1 MTNVCLILLVNFYPF
16 SYVASLSLTRTEM
29 PQPQVKAPR
38 EFKFVG
44 GPSRKRRCRTG
55 PGPAPRSGRP
65 APGHPKS
72 RPTSPQPTI
81 NVASQAVTA
90 AGSTSVSSA
99 VPAAITGSF
108 GVASRDRS
116 DRGSPP
122 HSLLSPSEQE
132 HDGPPGRLSN
142 SSTTSGAINASLTA
156 APGPSVTAAAIAG
169 PTPNP
174 ARVDSA
180 IPALQ
185 HSNHYDGIET
195 SSFLDW
201 PSEDHMDGSTIDGV
215 GVSASTTN
223 LFSPFDSMFQMP
235 FFPTPDQ
242 LLQDPVD
249 LSGRSGFA
257 TNPVS
262 NTQGHKDLIDN
273 VDEADPADTGEPS
286 HVDDQDSPVFGNGLS
301 GTGSSDSTESIDRN
315 DDSFIPA
322 APVIG
327 NISEKFSRL
336 FEQCKSIDRRY
347 IYLSLIRMNR
357 RWARESAMI
366 SYLLT
371 NAPR

>member
-1 MTNVCLILLVNFYPF
+1 
-16 SYVASLSLTRTEM
+16 M

-55 PGPAPRSGRP
+55 PGPASRSGRP
-65 APGHPKS
+65 APGGPKS

-90 AGSTSVSSA
+90 AGSTSGSAA
-99 VPAAITGSF
+99 VPAAITGSL
-108 GVASRDRS
+108 GVASRDRP
-116 DRGSPP
+116 DRGSAQSHPLS
-122 HSLLSPSEQE
+122 HLSPSEQE
-132 HDGPPGRLSN
+132 HDGPPVRLSN
-142 SSTTSGAINASLTA
+142 YSATSGAISASSTA
-156 APGPSVTAAAIAG
+156 APAPSVTSAATAG
-169 PTPNP
+169 PTPNL
-174 ARVDSA
+174 ARIDST

-185 HSNHYDGIET
+185 HNNHCDGIET
-195 SSFLDW
+195 GSFLDW
-201 PSEDHMDGSTIDGV
+201 PSEDHMDGSTMDGV
-215 GVSASTTN
+215 GVSTSTTN

-273 VDEADPADTGEPS
+273 TVDETDPADAGEPS

-315 DDSFIPA
+315 DGPFIPA
-322 APVIG
+322 APILG

-336 FEQCKSIDRRY
+336 FEQCKSVGLRFK
-347 IYLSLIRMNR
+347 YLSLIRMNR

-366 SYLLT
+366 PYILT
-371 NAPR
+371 NVPR